1 VLYDI
6 PIVDCTPSTYVY
18 VHQDNYPELMG
29 KLFIVNAP
37 FIFKGAWSV
46 IKHFLEVRVSES
58 VRRWVLRRP

>member
-1 VLYDI
+1 
-6 PIVDCTPSTYVY
+6 
-18 VHQDNYPELMG
+18 MG